1 MTTILHIDDDLLLA
15 EMVQVAFEAFGFR
28 GTHLVAGS
36 VREARAILA
45 DLTKHGHID
54 LIISDMQ
61 LGDGTGLDV
70 IRYVRSHPARA
81 HVPVLILSGNID
93 PATVNRAYALGA
105 NAYVHK
111 AVLARSFT
119 QVLESLQEH
128 WLHDVRL
135 PVPSCGRTFIT
146 VAREVSL
153 HTHAARSDLSVAEH
167 LGGSRPVS
175 SLWVTM
181 SLREGN
187 LANLLAFLLSQ
198 LGERE
203 LSAEFLDEIE
213 RLQAHAERTLEALDG
228 APVHE
233 PDEGLRHMLAFV
245 SRTDAPPF
253 SRAIGHLF
261 PAAPV
266 AIAALLDAAAS
277 GLEELAA
284 WIQANASAPDLLAE
298 VAQLRSSAAE
308 LRAATP
314 NDTTG
319 GTAGHHRSP

>member
-1 MTTILHIDDDLLLA
+1 MTTILHIDDDLLLT
-15 EMVQVAFEAFGFR
+15 EMVQSAFEAFGFR

-36 VREARAILA
+36 VREARAILS
-45 DLTKHGHID
+45 DLAKHDHID
-54 LIISDMQ
+54 LVISDMQ
-61 LGDGTGLDV
+61 LDDGTGLDV
-70 IRYVRSHPARA
+70 ARYVRSHPARA

-111 AVLARSFT
+111 AVLARSFA
-119 QVLESLQEH
+119 QVLESLHDH
-128 WLHDVRL
+128 WVHDVRL
-135 PVPSCGRTFIT
+135 PAPSRGRTYIA
-146 VAREVSL
+146 VAREASL
-153 HTHAARSDLSVAEH
+153 HTHAVQSDLSVAEH
-167 LGGSRPVS
+167 LGVSDPAS

-181 SLREGN
+181 ALREGN

-203 LSAEFLDEIE
+203 LPAEFLDEIE
-213 RLQAHAERTLEALDG
+213 RLQEHAEHTLAALDG

-233 PDEGLRHMLAFV
+233 RDEGLRHLLAFV
-245 SRTDAPPF
+245 LRTNAAPF
-253 SRAIGHLF
+253 SRAVGHLF

-266 AIAALLDAAAS
+266 AITALLDAGAS
-277 GLEELAA
+277 GMEELAA

-298 VAQLRSSAAE
+298 VARLRSGASE

-314 NDTTG
+314 QG
-319 GTAGHHRSP
+319 QPLHRRKPRRKQ